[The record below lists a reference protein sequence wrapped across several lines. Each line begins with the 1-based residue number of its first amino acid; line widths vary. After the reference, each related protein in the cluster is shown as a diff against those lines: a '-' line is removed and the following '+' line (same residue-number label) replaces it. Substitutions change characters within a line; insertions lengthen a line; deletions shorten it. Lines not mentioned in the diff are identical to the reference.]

1 MMSQGRRATLARTS
15 GEGARALT
23 KLVLPTR
30 DVRLQRALAAEA
42 RTYSARIAE
51 LDKRSRGRC
60 ASEADGDDDQRGEEV
75 EPEDEATDGRL
86 APLPN
91 ANATCEN
98 QLQMEEPM
106 KVTVT
111 EPGIAGSYVLEE
123 RNPDGSL
130 LLWPDTSVDAIQRRV
145 GGRPMTD
152 EEFEDAL
159 GDLPTDG
166 EG

>member
-1 MMSQGRRATLARTS
+1 
-15 GEGARALT
+15 
-23 KLVLPTR
+23 
-30 DVRLQRALAAEA
+30 
-42 RTYSARIAE
+42 
-51 LDKRSRGRC
+51 
-60 ASEADGDDDQRGEEV
+60 
-75 EPEDEATDGRL
+75 
-86 APLPN
+86 
-91 ANATCEN
+91 
-98 QLQMEEPM
+98 M

-130 LLWPDTSVDAIQRRV
+130 LLRPDTSVDAIQRRV

-152 EEFEDAL
+152 DEFEDAF